1 MISLVGLST
10 APLRLLDLG
19 SVKQRRDDRGRAD
32 ADRDAGLYQLGPSF
46 VVSLIVVAHHGL
58 AKLVGPRP
66 YAEEGC
72 FGSGKAVSCAG
83 G

>member
-1 MISLVGLST
+1 MTLFARLAG
-10 APLRLLDLG
+10 RLLDLG
-19 SVKQRRDDRGRAD
+19 RVEQRRDDCGRAD

-46 VVSLIVVAHHGL
+46 VVSLVVVAHHGL

>member
-32 ADRDAGLYQLGPSF
+32 ADRDPRLDQFGAALLVGLARL
-46 VVSLIVVAHHGL
+46 VVAVFSFCHGRQSM
-58 AKLVGPRP
+58 ARP
-66 YAEEGC
+66 APAARGQ
-72 FGSGKAVSCAG
+72 G
-83 G
+83 